1 MPSPGCPGLYNGQI
15 EVSRR
20 IVSARLEPQVPP
32 SGDRKSEAGECDAA
46 GIGFLAEGGSGL
58 AGDYRGIWAAPS

>member
-1 MPSPGCPGLYNGQI
+1 M
-15 EVSRR
+15 SRR